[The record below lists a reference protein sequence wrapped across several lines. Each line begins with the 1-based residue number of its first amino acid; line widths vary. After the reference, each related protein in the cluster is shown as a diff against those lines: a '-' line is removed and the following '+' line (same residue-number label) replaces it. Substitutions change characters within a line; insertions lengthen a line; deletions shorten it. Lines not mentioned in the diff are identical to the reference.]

1 MRIRNFLLRLFALC
15 LLYYPTWSQQT
26 FPQNGAFD
34 ERPGIYAFTNA
45 TIVADPATVHQEAT
59 LLVEN
64 GRISALGKNI
74 NLPKGAVII
83 DLKGKYIYPSFIE
96 LLSSYGMPEV
106 KKPESSGRQ
115 APQMESNKKG
125 VFGWNQAIHAER
137 RAAELFSVDDPSAS
151 NYRNIGFG
159 TVLTHYADGIV
170 RGSGALVTLATESAN
185 KALLRADGAAY
196 FSFSKGT
203 STQSYPNS
211 IMGAVALLRQTYYDA
226 EWYAQGGDQME
237 RNLSLEAFNRIKGLP
252 SLFDARDKWSILRAD
267 QIGDEFGY
275 QYIIKGGGDEYQRIE
290 EIKATNA
297 PLIVPVNFPDVYDV
311 SDPWDAEIITLAELK
326 HWELAPQNLAVLEKA
341 GVSFAITADGLKKTS
356 ELLSQIRKAM
366 KYGLSKEKAL
376 EALTLAPARMVKAEN
391 EVGSLKKGLLANF
404 LITTGELFDE
414 ETMILENWIQGKKYP
429 IPVDHPTDIRGEYD
443 FFVDNQKAGSLSIRG
458 TQQKPQV
465 RIRLNSD
472 TLSATLTR
480 HNDLFTLSY
489 KNSLGLHRLTGWM
502 ENEHFRGQGERPDGS
517 RHPWH
522 ARKTAPFSGENN
534 NQPSSTTA
542 ISQVRYPFVGLGQE
556 KLPTQETLLFKGAT
570 VWTMEETGV
579 LENTDVLV
587 QNGKI
592 QRIGKDLSAP
602 QGVRV
607 IDAQGMH
614 LTPGLIDEHSHIAL
628 FGVNEGSQS
637 SSAEVRMKDALNPE
651 DVNIY
656 RQLAGGVTT
665 SQLLHGSANA
675 IGGQSVVV
683 KLKWGE
689 APDKMWIPE
698 AKTIKFA
705 LGENVKQSN
714 WGELVRVRYPQTR
727 MGVEQV
733 YYDHFI
739 RAREYEQAWKNY
751 QSLKNK
757 KGVVPPR
764 RDLELEALAEILRNE
779 RHITCHS
786 YVQSEINML
795 MSVADS
801 LGFRINTFTHI
812 LEGYKLADKMAKRKI
827 GGSAFADWWAYKME
841 VMEAIP
847 YNAALMAREGVT
859 VAINS
864 DDAEM
869 ARRLNQ
875 EAAKTITFGGMSDTE
890 ALKMVTVNPAK
901 LLHLDHRIGSIKEG
915 KDADLVLWNHHP
927 LSIYARPEY
936 TLIEGAIYFS
946 RIDDQQ
952 RQEEIAAERNRLI
965 QKSLQAKAGGAE
977 TQPLQSKRQRMWHCE
992 DIIGVHAEHED
1003 HSHQ

>member
-1 MRIRNFLLRLFALC
+1 
-15 LLYYPTWSQQT
+15 
-26 FPQNGAFD
+26 
-34 ERPGIYAFTNA
+34 
-45 TIVADPATVHQEAT
+45 
-59 LLVEN
+59 
-64 GRISALGKNI
+64 
-74 NLPKGAVII
+74 
-83 DLKGKYIYPSFIE
+83 
-96 LLSSYGMPEV
+96 
-106 KKPESSGRQ
+106 
-115 APQMESNKKG
+115 
-125 VFGWNQAIHAER
+125 
-137 RAAELFSVDDPSAS
+137 
-151 NYRNIGFG
+151 
-159 TVLTHYADGIV
+159 
-170 RGSGALVTLATESAN
+170 
-185 KALLRADGAAY
+185 
-196 FSFSKGT
+196 
-203 STQSYPNS
+203 
-211 IMGAVALLRQTYYDA
+211 
-226 EWYAQGGDQME
+226 
-237 RNLSLEAFNRIKGLP
+237 
-252 SLFDARDKWSILRAD
+252 
-267 QIGDEFGY
+267 
-275 QYIIKGGGDEYQRIE
+275 
-290 EIKATNA
+290 
-297 PLIVPVNFPDVYDV
+297 
-311 SDPWDAEIITLAELK
+311 DPWDAEIISLAELK

-489 KNSLGLHRLTGWM
+489 KDSLGLHRLTGWM

-542 ISQVRYPFVGLGQE
+542 ISQVLYPFVGLGQE

-602 QGVRV
+602 QGVRI

-751 QSLKNK
+751 KSLKNK

-827 GGSAFADWWAYKME
+827 GGSALADWWAYKME
-841 VMEAIP
+841 VMGAIP
-847 YNAALMAREGVT
+847 YNAALMA
-859 VAINS
+859 
-864 DDAEM
+864 
-869 ARRLNQ
+869 
-875 EAAKTITFGGMSDTE
+875 
-890 ALKMVTVNPAK
+890 
-901 LLHLDHRIGSIKEG
+901 
-915 KDADLVLWNHHP
+915 
-927 LSIYARPEY
+927 
-936 TLIEGAIYFS
+936 
-946 RIDDQQ
+946 
-952 RQEEIAAERNRLI
+952 
-965 QKSLQAKAGGAE
+965 
-977 TQPLQSKRQRMWHCE
+977 
-992 DIIGVHAEHED
+992 
-1003 HSHQ
+1003 

>member
-1 MRIRNFLLRLFALC
+1 
-15 LLYYPTWSQQT
+15 
-26 FPQNGAFD
+26 
-34 ERPGIYAFTNA
+34 
-45 TIVADPATVHQEAT
+45 
-59 LLVEN
+59 
-64 GRISALGKNI
+64 
-74 NLPKGAVII
+74 
-83 DLKGKYIYPSFIE
+83 
-96 LLSSYGMPEV
+96 
-106 KKPESSGRQ
+106 GRQ

-472 TLSATLTR
+472 TLSATLSR

-489 KNSLGLHRLTGWM
+489 KDSLDLHRLTGWM

-542 ISQVRYPFVGLGQE
+542 ISQLLYPFVGLGQE

-602 QGVRV
+602 QGVRI

-665 SQLLHGSANA
+665 SQLLHGAANA
-675 IGGQSVVV
+675 IGGQSVVM

-751 QSLKNK
+751 KSLKNK

-795 MSVADS
+795 M
-801 LGFRINTFTHI
+801 
-812 LEGYKLADKMAKRKI
+812 
-827 GGSAFADWWAYKME
+827 
-841 VMEAIP
+841 
-847 YNAALMAREGVT
+847 
-859 VAINS
+859 
-864 DDAEM
+864 
-869 ARRLNQ
+869 
-875 EAAKTITFGGMSDTE
+875 
-890 ALKMVTVNPAK
+890 
-901 LLHLDHRIGSIKEG
+901 
-915 KDADLVLWNHHP
+915 
-927 LSIYARPEY
+927 
-936 TLIEGAIYFS
+936 
-946 RIDDQQ
+946 
-952 RQEEIAAERNRLI
+952 
-965 QKSLQAKAGGAE
+965 
-977 TQPLQSKRQRMWHCE
+977 
-992 DIIGVHAEHED
+992 
-1003 HSHQ
+1003 